1 MTEPDVQRSTPPPMA
16 PALTPEESEK
26 LAREA
31 GLHELGRV
39 PPFGK
44 YLKDLWA
51 NRHLIWTLS
60 SSQAY
65 SANQNNYLG
74 QLWAIINPILLVA
87 SYYFIF
93 GYLVPTRRGT
103 ENYLGFL
110 TIGIFVFGYSAT
122 SLTSGAKAV
131 TGNIGLVRAL
141 QFPRALLP
149 ISVTLTQLLS
159 SLPAFAVLMIAMP
172 LTGERVTISW
182 LLLPVALL
190 LQTLINL
197 GFAFVLS
204 RVVNASRDIANLVPV
219 VVRLARYVS
228 GVFFSIASYA
238 AGHALLGAVLL
249 YQPIAAPINAVRESL
264 MGEYPPQLMT
274 WLACTVWAVLL
285 SGAGLV
291 FFWRGEGRY
300 GSN

>member
-1 MTEPDVQRSTPPPMA
+1 MTDSDLRAATPAPLP
-16 PALTPEESEK
+16 PALTPEEAEK

-31 GLHELGRV
+31 GLNELGSV

-44 YLKDLWA
+44 YLRDLWA
-51 NRHLIWTLS
+51 NRHLIWALS

-74 QLWAIINPILLVA
+74 QLWAVINPILLVA

-93 GYLVPTRRGT
+93 GFLVPTRGGT
-103 ENYLGFL
+103 DNYLGFL
-110 TIGIFVFGYSAT
+110 TIGIFVFGYAAT
-122 SLTSGAKAV
+122 SMTQGAKAV

-159 SLPAFAVLMIAMP
+159 NLPSFAVLMLAMP
-172 LTGERVTISW
+172 LTGEPVTVWW
-182 LLLPVALL
+182 LLFPVALL
-190 LQTLINL
+190 FQTMINL
-197 GFAFVLS
+197 GFAFILARIVD
-204 RVVNASRDIANLVPV
+204 ASRDIANLVPV

-228 GVFFSIASYA
+228 GVFFSIAHYA
-238 AGHALLGAVLL
+238 AGHAVLGAVLL
-249 YQPIAAPINAVRESL
+249 YQPLAAPINAVRESL
-264 MGEYPPQLMT
+264 MAEYEPQLMT
-274 WLACTVWAVLL
+274 WLACAFWAVALA
-285 SGAGLV
+285 GAGLV

-300 GSN
+300 GAK

>member
-1 MTEPDVQRSTPPPMA
+1 MTESDVRRSTPPPL
-16 PALTPEESEK
+16 PPSISPEEAER
-26 LAREA
+26 LARDA
-31 GLHELGRV
+31 GLNELGSV

-44 YLKDLWA
+44 YLRDLWA

-93 GYLVPTRRGT
+93 GFLVPTRQGT
-103 ENYLGFL
+103 DNYLGFL
-110 TIGIFVFGYSAT
+110 TIGIFVFGYTAA

-131 TGNIGLVRAL
+131 TGSIGLVRAL

-149 ISVTLTQLLS
+149 ISATLTQLLTN
-159 SLPAFAVLMIAMP
+159 LPAFAVLMVAMP
-172 LTGERVTISW
+172 LTGEPLSTKW
-182 LLLPVALL
+182 LLFPVALL

-197 GFAFVLS
+197 GFAFYLS
-204 RVVNASRDIANLVPV
+204 RIVNASRDVANLVPV

-228 GVFFSIASYA
+228 GVFFSIAHYA
-238 AGHALLGAVLL
+238 AGHVVLGAVLL
-249 YQPIAAPINAVRESL
+249 YQPLAAPINAARESL
-264 MGEYPPQLMT
+264 MVEYQPQLMT
-274 WLACTVWAVLL
+274 WLACAFWAVVLA
-285 SGAGLV
+285 GGGLV

-300 GSN
+300 GAK